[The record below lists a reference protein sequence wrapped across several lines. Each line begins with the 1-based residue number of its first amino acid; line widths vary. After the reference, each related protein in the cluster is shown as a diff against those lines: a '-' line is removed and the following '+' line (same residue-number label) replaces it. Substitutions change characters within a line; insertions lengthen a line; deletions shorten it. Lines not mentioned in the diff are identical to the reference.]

1 MKQIFT
7 LFLICVASLT
17 FAQFNDGLTPKGPKM
32 NQGFSVKGN
41 SVTNIE
47 KKTMT
52 NSQTAIPSSYAV
64 NQAISYAVNQ
74 AISDSRPYKVYTALL
89 TSQTFLNPPI
99 FSILENTIGSI
110 VWTRVATG
118 SYLATLAGAFKA
130 DKTYL
135 SITYPTDSGSHEG
148 VQFRIGYGSVNTILL
163 QTSFTNAP
171 NAGLPYEIGQM
182 LIDFPISIEI
192 RVYN

>member
-52 NSQTAIPSSYAV
+52 NSQTALPSSYAV
-64 NQAISYAVNQ
+64 NQAIV
-74 AISDSRPYKVYTALL
+74 DSLVTPKA
-89 TSQTFLNPPI
+89 NI
-99 FSILENTIGSI
+99 
-110 VWTRVATG
+110 
-118 SYLATLAGAFKA
+118 ATLMALIKSGAG
-130 DKTYL
+130 T
-135 SITYPTDSGSHEG
+135 PEG
-148 VQFRIGYGSVNTILL
+148 VVTAIVGTLYLRTDGGANTTLYIKESGVSN
-163 QTSFTNAP
+163 TGWIAK
-171 NAGLPYEIGQM
+171 
-182 LIDFPISIEI
+182 
-192 RVYN
+192 